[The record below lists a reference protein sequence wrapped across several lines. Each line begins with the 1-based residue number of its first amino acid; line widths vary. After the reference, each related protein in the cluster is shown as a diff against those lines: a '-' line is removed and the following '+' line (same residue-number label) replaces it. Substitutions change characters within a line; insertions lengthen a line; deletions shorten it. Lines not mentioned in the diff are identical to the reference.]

1 MVLLNSKELTNSI
14 KKATPTRSRPE
25 LLILFYYIDLL
36 VQTKQRKISFQSRN
50 SDMTH
55 EYLMIALITYPRN

>member
-1 MVLLNSKELTNSI
+1 MVLLNSKELTIST

-25 LLILFYYIDLL
+25 LLILSYYIDLL
-36 VQTKQRKISFQSRN
+36 VQAKQRKRHFQSMN

-55 EYLMIALITYPRN
+55 EYLIIALITHPRN